1 MKSLSIFED
10 PEFIQRDRTVLEAV
24 GVDSEIA
31 SQISMSRMST
41 RRAVF
46 NKSEENRMEIKL
58 KLSVVARKHG
68 GVGCSFDHKS
78 VKRHHVQGETEQV
91 LGTAMTLS
99 NADGKRL
106 SYLMAF
112 EHTIGETHPEAIT
125 TVERVLDDY
134 GLLGT
139 VHAGYI
145 TMNSDYALWGASKNL
160 TFNTAVDFN
169 HSIDRLI
176 KRCVKELLPRFSNE
190 AVDEFKKT
198 TKLSHDAKKS
208 LSKAELRSLPDSVEP
223 NLNEF
228 LQSKGVQKIPSYTDV
243 RFRSLYN
250 VIEAMHSG
258 KSTIL
263 ELVGD
268 QSNPN
273 HRHVANLP
281 NMAFVEALFDLME
294 NAFMPLINFCDS
306 NRTRQGG
313 EYIAETEFLLQYACS
328 DTLADNQFASALKKS
343 LIAAILEQLIGH
355 YIMDDETV
363 PSAVRTR
370 LLPNELV
377 LMYGCL
383 PRKACMLEKVRFILK
398 NGGHFLEAQLVK
410 DFATEK
416 NLKAQAKIQIK
427 KYDAIIND
435 QSEIVEFDSDDSC
448 VSDEDSGPLFT
459 ANRSSSSNPPFTS
472 RSLIDKELE
481 KYDNLDISF
490 WKSFK
495 TRKFLSF
502 SCFDSLNE
510 LRL

>member
-1 MKSLSIFED
+1 MIRFINMIIGQVKSLSIFED
-10 PEFIQRDRTVLEAV
+10 PEFIKRDKTVLEAV
-24 GVDSEIA
+24 GIDPDIA

-46 NKSEENRMEIKL
+46 KKSEENRMEIMTKL
-58 KLSVVARKHG
+58 PVVAEKHG
-68 GVGCSFDHKS
+68 GVGCAFDHKS
-78 VKRHHVQGETEQV
+78 TKRHNVQGETDQV
-91 LGTAMTLS
+91 LGTALTLP
-99 NADGKRL
+99 NAEGKRI

-112 EHTIGETHPEAIT
+112 EHTIGETHPEAIS
-125 TVERVLDDY
+125 TVEKVLDDY
-134 GLLGT
+134 GLLGA

-145 TMNSDYALWGASKNL
+145 TMTSDYALWGASKSM

-176 KRCVKELLPRFSNE
+176 KRSVKDLLPKFSEE
-190 AVDEFKKT
+190 AVTEFKKT

-208 LSKAELRSLPDSVEP
+208 LTKAELRTLPDSVEP

-228 LQSKGVQKIPSYTDV
+228 LQSKGIKKIPSYTEV
-243 RFRSLYN
+243 RFRSLYY

-268 QSNPN
+268 ESNPN
-273 HRHVANLP
+273 HRHVANIP
-281 NMAFVEALFDLME
+281 NMAFVEALFDMME

-306 NRTRQGG
+306 TRTRQGG

-328 DTLADNQFASALKKS
+328 DSLADNQFATALKKS

-355 YIMDDETV
+355 YIVDDETV

-398 NGGHFLEAQLVK
+398 NGGQFAEAQLVK

-427 KYDAIIND
+427 KYDSIIND
-435 QSEIVEFDSDDSC
+435 QSEILELDSDDSC
-448 VSDEDSGPLFT
+448 VSEDSYPLFT
-459 ANRSSSSNPPFTS
+459 ANRSSSSNPSFTT
-472 RSLIDKELE
+472 RSPIEKELE

-495 TRKFLSF
+495 TRKFS
-502 SCFDSLNE
+502 
-510 LRL
+510 